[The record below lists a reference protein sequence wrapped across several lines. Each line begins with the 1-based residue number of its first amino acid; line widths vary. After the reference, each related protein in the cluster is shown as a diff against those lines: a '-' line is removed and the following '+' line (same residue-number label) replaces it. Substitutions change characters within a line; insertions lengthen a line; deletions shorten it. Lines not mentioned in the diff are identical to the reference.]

1 MDLMD
6 MFRYRYEYI
15 SLYLYIKLY
24 APMTLVS
31 NFEDLYHFPTV
42 HLIDIIDKDTQKK
55 RKEKSVITVQWEA
68 GVISFYTVKRL
79 ICAFMFTLKNNVVFI
94 RSTK

>member
-6 MFRYRYEYI
+6 MFRYRYEDI

-31 NFEDLYHFPTV
+31 NFEAGINFKTNLWNFSVFWQACFFDTHF
-42 HLIDIIDKDTQKK
+42 
-55 RKEKSVITVQWEA
+55 EEVI
-68 GVISFYTVKRL
+68 L
-79 ICAFMFTLKNNVVFI
+79 N
-94 RSTK
+94 

>member
-6 MFRYRYEYI
+6 IFRYRYEYI

-55 RKEKSVITVQWEA
+55 RKEKSVITVQ
-68 GVISFYTVKRL
+68 
-79 ICAFMFTLKNNVVFI
+79 
-94 RSTK
+94 